1 MTPPASQPEEAGA
14 EARKVRRKV
23 ALAELQV
30 PPKFGAS

>member
-23 ALAELQV
+23 ALAELQAAEIRRV
-30 PPKFGAS
+30 